1 MSPWSLSEMG
11 RPSCRFA
18 DLIIA
23 SEIII
28 FRRRRRRV
36 SLLAGTNSKSTPQHR
51 SSAHTLSNHDKTRVK
66 STWILQPAV
75 LDLYSPGLYISR
87 TGSCNKPN
95 SA

>member
-1 MSPWSLSEMG
+1 MEPLGNGKAKLSICRSHHCFEDGEDASLS
-11 RPSCRFA
+11 
-18 DLIIA
+18 
-23 SEIII
+23 
-28 FRRRRRRV
+28 
-36 SLLAGTNSKSTPQHR
+36 SLEQKVNSPTPPLS